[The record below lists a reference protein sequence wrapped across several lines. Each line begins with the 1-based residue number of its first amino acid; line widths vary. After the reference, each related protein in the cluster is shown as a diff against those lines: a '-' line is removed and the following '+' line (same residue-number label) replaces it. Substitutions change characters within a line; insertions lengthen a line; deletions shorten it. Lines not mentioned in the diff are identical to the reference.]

1 MIKVREFKVTGL
13 VQGVGLRF
21 FIHSLALSLNLRGEV
36 WNASDGSV
44 QGVVVGDKVD
54 RLIRG
59 IEDGPGRVDA
69 VMCNDTIGSDF
80 TSFEIGP
87 SR

>member
-1 MIKVREFKVTGL
+1 MLEFKVTGR

-21 FIHSLALSLNLRGEV
+21 FIHSLALSLKLRGEV

-54 RLIRG
+54 MLIKG
-59 IEDGPGRVDA
+59 IEDGPGRVYA
-69 VMCNDTIGSDF
+69 VMCNETIGSDYSTF
-80 TSFEIGP
+80 
-87 SR
+87 